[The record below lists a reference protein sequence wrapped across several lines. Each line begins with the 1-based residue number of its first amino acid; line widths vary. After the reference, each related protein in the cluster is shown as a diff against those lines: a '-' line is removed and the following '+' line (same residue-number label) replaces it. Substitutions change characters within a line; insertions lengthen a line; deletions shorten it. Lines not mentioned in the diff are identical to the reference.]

1 MLNTNGLKGLLHKKL
16 PRQEKLLL
24 ILSTFEQPTELSAVV
39 ARGKDAGLKIPPSW
53 NASMILRRSGGLA
66 IRTPTGWEITEAGRE
81 SVRHHAGAKIGK
93 AAAQVAHDLR
103 AHLAR
108 VRDDDTR
115 SFVTEAVECFEAEFF
130 RSAIVMSWLAAVH
143 VLHRHVVRAH
153 LAEFNDE
160 AKRVDNKW
168 RPARTTDDL
177 GRMGESDLLDRLAAI
192 SVIGKNVK
200 DELAACL
207 KRRNGCG
214 HPNSLKIG
222 ANAVASHLEVLLL
235 NVFTKFD

>member
-1 MLNTNGLKGLLHKKL
+1 MKA
-16 PRQEKLLL
+16 
-24 ILSTFEQPTELSAVV
+24 IVS
-39 ARGKDAGLKIPPSW
+39 RGNEAGLGIPPSW
-53 NASMILRRSGGLA
+53 NPSLVLRRSGGLA
-66 IRTPTGWEITEAGRE
+66 IRTPAGWEITQTGRE
-81 SVRHHAGAKIGK
+81 SLRPYEGDRISR

-103 AHLAR
+103 EHLAR

-115 SFVTEAVECFEAEFF
+115 SFVTEAVECFEAHFY
-130 RSAIVMSWLAAVH
+130 RSAVVMSWLAAVH
-143 VLHRHVVRAH
+143 VLHRHVLYLC
-153 LAEFNDE
+153 LAEFNAE
-160 AKRVDNKW
+160 AKRVDAKW
-168 RPARTTDDL
+168 RPAKTTDDI
-177 GRMGESDLLDRLAAI
+177 GRMGDADFLDRIAAI

-200 DELAACL
+200 DELAPCL